1 MTPEEEP
8 SVAYHVRE
16 LAKLLYKDAD
26 PKRLT
31 NLGDLEA
38 VVREQVHNHL
48 LEFSESCSTKCA
60 VVRVK
65 HYSHSTEKTY
75 IC

>member
-1 MTPEEEP
+1 MTPEEEQ

-16 LAKLLYKDAD
+16 LAKILYKDAD

-38 VVREQVHNHL
+38 VVREQVH
-48 LEFSESCSTKCA
+48 
-60 VVRVK
+60 K
-65 HYSHSTEKTY
+65 HVTPELGVFLSKQLPAPKTATSDTLKAF
-75 IC
+75 